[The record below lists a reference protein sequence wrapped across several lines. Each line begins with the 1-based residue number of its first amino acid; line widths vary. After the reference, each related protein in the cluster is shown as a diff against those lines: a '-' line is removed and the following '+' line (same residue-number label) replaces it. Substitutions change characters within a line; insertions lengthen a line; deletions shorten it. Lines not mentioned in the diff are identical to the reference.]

1 MEEYFQIMNQHAYD
15 LRQEA
20 ACYSW
25 CYWKD
30 YRLNIRTLNINS
42 TNLYLVHIQALMSQ
56 FYIKIRLMYLYMLRP
71 LYSHCNSPKC
81 FSPQGAIIREYW
93 YISWARSTKYMARYN
108 YQIRQQCIISYV
120 ADTCIWTCIFFYLA
134 HEMNQYSLRMA
145 PRGLKN
151 VVFHVNK
158 VVLTYIS
165 ALVKFLCK
173 TNSTVCTLVPLKLQ
187 PQNMLHVVEIYI
199 QNSNDTR

>member
-1 MEEYFQIMNQHAYD
+1 MEEYFQIMNQPAYD

-30 YRLNIRTLNINS
+30 YRLNIKMLNINF

-56 FYIKIRLMYLYMLRP
+56 FYIKIRLMYLYMLT
-71 LYSHCNSPKC
+71 LYSYCNSPTC
-81 FSPQGAIIREYW
+81 FSPQGAVVRGVLKHFMSQVNKIHGQI
-93 YISWARSTKYMARYN
+93 YN
-108 YQIRQQCIISYV
+108 YQIRQQRIISYV
-120 ADTCIWTCIFFYLA
+120 ADTWIWTCILFYLA
-134 HEMNQYSLRMA
+134 HELNQYSLRMA

-173 TNSTVCTLVPLKLQ
+173 SNSTVCTLVPLKLH
-187 PQNMLHVVEIYI
+187 MLHVVEIYI